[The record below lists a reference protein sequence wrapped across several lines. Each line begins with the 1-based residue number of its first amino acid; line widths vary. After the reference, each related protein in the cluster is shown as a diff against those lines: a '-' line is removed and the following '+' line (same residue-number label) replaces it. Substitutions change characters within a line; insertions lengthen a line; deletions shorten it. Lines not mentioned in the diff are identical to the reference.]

1 MFWNLNE
8 IKMMVVMVA
17 FWQTQL
23 SLE

>member
-8 IKMMVVMVA
+8 IKMVVVMVA